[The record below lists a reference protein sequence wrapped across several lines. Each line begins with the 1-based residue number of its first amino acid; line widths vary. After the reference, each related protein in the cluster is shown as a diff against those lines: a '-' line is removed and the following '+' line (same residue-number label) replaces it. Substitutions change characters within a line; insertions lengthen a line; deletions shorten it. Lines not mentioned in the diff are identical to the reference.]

1 MSDEEADI
9 MEIRGQVTDPGIYW
23 DPAREVHTVDIYTG
37 IELYQHLK
45 LPTGDDREMRRMLE
59 ESFSQ
64 KKRMTIEYLIKNK
77 TILSVKYK

>member
-9 MEIRGQVTDPGIYW
+9 LEIRGHVIDPGIYW
-23 DPAREVHTVDIYTG
+23 DPAREVHSVDVYTG

-45 LPTGDDREMRRMLE
+45 LPVGDDRELRRMLE
-59 ESFSQ
+59 ESFRE

-77 TILSVKYK
+77 TILTVKYR